1 MVATRWFASPLSLA
15 MLFAVTAAPAQQ
27 AQPSPNDAAADL
39 AQRHQSTEWLAV
51 APHLPD
57 PETATASSLAQ
68 AADVLRARR
77 LPEDALDYYRYALRR
92 GGDEASLQNN
102 IGVTLLAL
110 NRPVEARIALKRAVQ
125 LKPRNAQDWNNLG
138 AAEYV
143 AGSFRAALADYLRAV
158 KLDKKAAVFRSNLG
172 TAYFEMKDYE
182 SARQQ
187 FEKAVRLDRNVF
199 QESGWAGVEAH
210 VLTATD
216 HGRYCFE
223 MAKMAAELRDD
234 ANVIRWL
241 ARSTEA
247 GFDVKAEMSDD
258 KDFAVYRK
266 DPRVL
271 TAIQNAHAMRTGQIA
286 DSGLEPPLPDRVP

>member
-1 MVATRWFASPLSLA
+1 MSVTRCFPSLLTLA
-15 MLFAVTAAPAQQ
+15 MLTAVASAPAQ
-27 AQPSPNDAAADL
+27 PAADDM
-39 AQRHQSTEWLAV
+39 ADRTQRHQTAEWLAMV
-51 APHLPD
+51 PHLPD
-57 PETATASSLAQ
+57 PETATAESLVQ

-77 LPEDALDYYRYALRR
+77 MPEDALEYYQYALKR
-92 GGDEASLQNN
+92 GGDEAKIQND
-102 IGVTLLAL
+102 IGVTLLSL
-110 NRPVEARIALKRAVQ
+110 DRPVEARAAFKRAVQ
-125 LKPRNAQDWNNLG
+125 LKPKNAQDWNNLG

-187 FEKAVRLDRNVF
+187 FEKAVKLDRNVF
-199 QESGWAGVEAH
+199 QESGWAGIEAH

-216 HGRYCFE
+216 HGRFCFE
-223 MAKMAAELRDD
+223 MAKMAAELHDD

-241 ARSTEA
+241 ARSSEA
-247 GFDVKAEMSDD
+247 GFDVKSEMNGD

-271 TAIQNAHAMRTGQIA
+271 TAIRNAHAMRTGQIA
-286 DSGLEPPLPDRVP
+286 DSDLEPPLPDHAP

>member
-1 MVATRWFASPLSLA
+1 MIATRWFASSLSLA

-27 AQPSPNDAAADL
+27 AQPAANDAAAD
-39 AQRHQSTEWLAV
+39 RHQSTEWLAV

-57 PETATASSLAQ
+57 PETATPASLAQ

-77 LPEDALDYYRYALRR
+77 LPEDALDYYHYALQR
-92 GGDEASLQNN
+92 GGDEASLQND

-110 NRPVEARIALKRAVQ
+110 NRPVEARTALKRAVQ

-143 AGSFRAALADYLRAV
+143 AGSFRAALADYQRAV

-182 SARQQ
+182 SAREQ

-199 QESGWAGVEAH
+199 QESGWAGVQAH
-210 VLTATD
+210 VLSATD
-216 HGRYCFE
+216 RGRYCFE

-266 DPRVL
+266 DPRVV
-271 TAIQNAHAMRTGQIA
+271 TAIQNARAMRTGQVA
-286 DSGLEPPLPDRVP
+286 DSGLEPPLADHTP